1 MLAIKKFINYLL
13 ERVPLSLIFI
23 FYSLGIILS
32 RYLDIQF
39 FLLWLLLLIVFL
51 LVLFLP
57 EKKKSLLFTAVMLI
71 LLGGVNYSMR
81 VAPVSNDLRNLVIDD
96 EKDSV
101 RAMVEHCEV
110 NSKGDLKVR
119 LKEIEIKR
127 QDWVS
132 YKGKIL
138 LTINDFNGDYYL
150 YGDLVEFTAP
160 IYHPRTKRN
169 PGEFDYRKY
178 LANHGVYA
186 VSYLDKGEAP
196 VSSGKAGSSIRR
208 AASIVKLHI
217 LDLIDQSVTG
227 EQNNILKALI
237 VGVRGEI
244 SDETEEAF
252 INSGVIHVLAVSG
265 LHVGYVTL
273 VFLVIFG
280 FLRLPKKQKV
290 ICTVLALFFYALM
303 VDLKPSVTRA
313 VIMASIILFGQAW
326 ERRVNVYNTLAAAAF
341 VQTLIDPLQLF
352 DVGFQLS
359 FTAVFSIVYIYQ
371 RLDKLMP
378 QNFRL
383 KLMNNNLFKRIT
395 QMFLVSLSALLGTL
409 PITVFYFQRF
419 SLMSLVAN
427 LFAIPLVG
435 LIGAL
440 GFAQV
445 ILGSL
450 WSGINIAYG
459 EVQMLLIGI
468 LRFLVD
474 KASDFSFA
482 YFTVPQISVL
492 SVVVFYIFLFC
503 LLNFSKRKVRIATI
517 IFALVISNF
526 WIWGKVLYKPELR
539 VTFFDVGQGDA
550 ALVEF
555 PSGKRMLVDT
565 GDKTYYRDYGKLV
578 IGPYFEREGIRYIDI
593 LVLTH
598 PHNDHIGGA
607 PYLLRNFAFGEI
619 WETDLE
625 AKSSAFRLIHHLADS
640 LEVPIRKV
648 YAGDYFPIDKYT
660 KIYVVHP
667 SPTFIAQK
675 PKGYN
680 DYSITFKLSHCDID
694 ILFTGDVEDLAES
707 YISLWEEFL
716 DSEVIKVPHHG
727 SATSSTF
734 PFVKYVSPDYAII
747 SVGERN
753 RFNHPSMGTIERYYS
768 LAAMVHRTDLSGA
781 FVIESDGERIRICKW

>member
-1 MLAIKKFINYLL
+1 
-13 ERVPLSLIFI
+13 LI
-23 FYSLGIILS
+23 
-32 RYLDIQF
+32 
-39 FLLWLLLLIVFL
+39 
-51 LVLFLP
+51 
-57 EKKKSLLFTAVMLI
+57 
-71 LLGGVNYSMR
+71 
-81 VAPVSNDLRNLVIDD
+81 
-96 EKDSV
+96 
-101 RAMVEHCEV
+101 
-110 NSKGDLKVR
+110 
-119 LKEIEIKR
+119 
-127 QDWVS
+127 
-132 YKGKIL
+132 
-138 LTINDFNGDYYL
+138 
-150 YGDLVEFTAP
+150 EFTAP
-160 IYHPRTKRN
+160 IYHPRAKRN

-186 VSYLDKGEAP
+186 VSYLDKEEVP
-196 VSSGKAGSSIRR
+196 VAIGKTGSYIRR
-208 AASIVKLHI
+208 AASVVKFHI

-227 EQNNILKALI
+227 EQNTILKALI

-280 FLRLPKKQKV
+280 FIRLPKKQKI
-290 ICTVLALFFYALM
+290 ICTILALFFYALM

-326 ERRVNVYNTLAAAAF
+326 EKRVNVYNTLAAAAF

-359 FTAVFSIVYIYQ
+359 FAAVFSIVYVYQ
-371 RLDKLMP
+371 RLNKLIP
-378 QNFRL
+378 QNFSS
-383 KLMNNNLFKRIT
+383 KLMNRTLLKRIM

-419 SLMSLVAN
+419 SLISLVAN

-450 WSGINIAYG
+450 WNGINIAYG
-459 EVQMLLIGI
+459 EVQMILIGI

-474 KASDFSFA
+474 KTSNFHFA
-482 YFTVPQISVL
+482 YFTMPQISIL
-492 SVVVFYIFLFC
+492 SVIIFYILLFC
-503 LLNFSKRKVRIATI
+503 LLNLSKREVRVATV
-517 IFALVISNF
+517 IFVLVISNF
-526 WIWGKVLYKPELR
+526 WIWGEVLYKPVLR

-550 ALVEF
+550 ALIEF
-555 PSGKRMLVDT
+555 PSGRKMLVDT
-565 GDKTYYRDYGKLV
+565 GDKTFYRDYGKLV
-578 IGPYFEREGIRYIDI
+578 IGPYFEREGIHYVDI
-593 LVLTH
+593 LALSH

-625 AKSSAFRLIHHLADS
+625 ARSNAFRLIHYIADS
-640 LEVPIRKV
+640 LNIPIKKV
-648 YAGDYFPIDKYT
+648 YTGDYFPIDKYT

-707 YISLWEEFL
+707 YISLWKEFL

-753 RFNHPSMGTIERYYS
+753 KFDHPSLETIERYSS
-768 LAAMVHRTDLSGA
+768 LGAMVHRTDLSGA
-781 FVIESDGERIRICKW
+781 FVVESSGERIKICR